1 MSESFLKEVDVKE
14 SDLKMKKTLG
24 DRKREYDRIQ
34 ESWKNDKVPEIENK
48 KSDYMIK
55 NKDAME
61 RLKLIQ
67 K

>member
-24 DRKREYDRIQ
+24 ERKREYDRIQ
-34 ESWKNDKVPEIENK
+34 ESWKNDKVPEIDNK
-48 KSDYMIK
+48 KSDFMIK

-61 RLKLIQ
+61 RLKLI
-67 K
+67 